1 MGGRN
6 RDREDSLNPSSLC
19 GSLVFPDECVQNI
32 RRAGR
37 EKESHKVTKKGEKKT
52 RLLRLL
58 GARQS
63 GVTLID
69 V

>member
-1 MGGRN
+1 MGATVVPHFPPV
-6 RDREDSLNPSSLC
+6 SMAL
-19 GSLVFPDECVQNI
+19 PDECEQNI

-37 EKESHKVTKKGEKKT
+37 EKESHRVTKGRKKT
-52 RLLRLL
+52 RLLLL
-58 GARQS
+58 RARQS